1 MSNYPPKLAQ
11 KTSAESSSPGDALVD
26 PKVRDADGKQLA
38 QRTNPAPDELR
49 EWRELPQVPNL
60 DLDLASTER
69 RRATRSRT
77 LRKR

>member
-1 MSNYPPKLAQ
+1 MR
-11 KTSAESSSPGDALVD
+11 KTDAKSSSPGDDAVD

-38 QRTNPAPDELR
+38 QRTKPLFDELR
-49 EWRELPQVPNL
+49 EWRELAQEPNL